1 MTHKHSKHVQI
12 PYGSRTFEALL
23 PYTATVLSII
33 EPEQRMSIKYFA
45 GALRDQLQYNA
56 LKLDDTIIIVA
67 DKTRT
72 CGYSTY
78 LPVLIDVLKEYGL
91 QEDRLRFIIAYGTH
105 TRQSDAECRA
115 NYGETY
121 SKYPFIHHDCTDSNT
136 FTDYGVTSRGVPIRL
151 RRDIVQAGCVITMGP
166 ICHHYFAGY
175 GGGRKLIFPGCGE
188 REAIYA
194 NHSLYLD
201 KQNNRLSPGCRPGVL
216 VGNPLAEDLFE
227 IAEKKEADLAIHSI
241 MNSRGEVC
249 DIRLGSNRTS
259 YLEASEIHA
268 RLCESSSAPFA
279 VVIASCGGYPKD
291 INFIQSHKAIHNA
304 SMFVRDGGTLLL
316 FAECRDSIGSK
327 TFLPWYEKGGF
338 DEAFRHLCREYEGN
352 GGTALAMMAKTRR
365 IRIAMVT
372 ELEEDICARIDV
384 EKWSSSEALRFIH
397 DLEAPAGHIGYIA
410 NAGLLVHKVQ

>member
-1 MTHKHSKHVQI
+1 MTHKQLKHVQI

-23 PYTATVLSII
+23 PYTATVLDII

-45 GALRDQLQYNA
+45 GALRDQLQYNT
-56 LKLDDTIIIVA
+56 LELDDTIIIVA

-78 LPVLIDVLKEYGL
+78 LPVLIGVLKEYGMRG
-91 QEDRLRFIIAYGTH
+91 DRLRFIIAYGTH
-105 TRQSDAECRA
+105 PRQSDAECRA
-115 NYGETY
+115 SYGETY
-121 SKYPFIHHDCTDSNT
+121 SKYPFIHHDCTASNT
-136 FTDYGVTSRGVPIRL
+136 FADYGVTSRGVPIRL

-201 KQNNRLSPGCRPGVL
+201 KPNNRLSPGCRPGVL
-216 VGNPLAEDLFE
+216 ADNPLADDLFE
-227 IAEKKEADLAIHSI
+227 IAQKKEADLAIHAI

-249 DIRLGSNRTS
+249 DIRLGSDRTS
-259 YLEASEIHA
+259 YLEACEIHG

-279 VVIASCGGYPKD
+279 VVVASCGGYPKD

-304 SMFVRDGGTLLL
+304 AMFVRDGGTLLL
-316 FAECRDSIGSK
+316 FAECRDGIGSK

-338 DEAFRHLCREYEGN
+338 DEAFRHLCRDYEGN

-365 IRIAMVT
+365 IRIAVVT
-372 ELEEDICARIDV
+372 ELEEEICIKIDV
-384 EKWSSSEALRFIH
+384 EKWSSSQALSFIH
-397 DLEAPAGHIGYIA
+397 DLEEPAGFIA
-410 NAGLLVHKVQ
+410 NAGLLVRKVQ